1 MKDNVILT
9 GFMGTGKTSLGKL
22 LATKLGR
29 PFIDIDKKIEAEQ
42 KLSIPKIFEQ
52 FGEEHFRELERA
64 AVKELSERRG
74 LVIATGGGTIK
85 DEENIRLLKSSGV
98 LICLTTEP
106 EEIFNRTSRRGERP
120 VLDSG
125 EKAIRNEELGIRND
139 SRRVVNERLETIKR
153 LLAERK
159 KFYDRA
165 DYQIDT
171 TEWSPLQII
180 DDICRYLRQFR

>member
-9 GFMGTGKTSLGKL
+9 GFMGTGKSSLGKL

-29 PFIDIDKKIEAEQ
+29 PFVDIDKKIEAEQ
-42 KLSIPKIFEQ
+42 KLSIPKIFER
-52 FGEEHFRELERA
+52 FGEEHFRKLEKV

-85 DEENIRLLKSSGV
+85 DEENLRLLKNSGV

-106 EEIFNRTSRRGERP
+106 EEIFNRTARRGERP
-120 VLDSG
+120 VLDG
-125 EKAIRNEELGIRND
+125 GG
-139 SRRVVNERLETIKR
+139 NERLETIKK

-159 KFYDRA
+159 PFYDRA
-165 DYQIDT
+165 DYQVDT
-171 TEWSPLQII
+171 TNWSPIQII
-180 DDICRYLRQFR
+180 DDICRYLRQFRS

>member
-29 PFIDIDKKIEAEQ
+29 PFVDIDKKIEAEQ

-52 FGEEHFRELERA
+52 FGEEHFRALEKS

-85 DEENIRLLKSSGV
+85 DEENLRLLKSSGV

-120 VLDSG
+120 VLDG
-125 EKAIRNEELGIRND
+125 GGD
-139 SRRVVNERLETIKR
+139 ERLETIKK

-165 DYQIDT
+165 DYQVDT
-171 TEWSPLQII
+171 TEWSPIQII
-180 DDICRYLRQFR
+180 DDICRYLRQFRS

>member
-9 GFMGTGKTSLGKL
+9 GFMGTGKSSLGKL

-29 PFIDIDKKIEAEQ
+29 PFVDIDKKIEAEQ
-42 KLSIPKIFEQ
+42 KLSIPKIFER
-52 FGEEHFRELERA
+52 FGEEHFRKLEKV

-85 DEENIRLLKSSGV
+85 DEENLRLLKNSGV

-106 EEIFNRTSRRGERP
+106 EEIFNRTARRGERP
-120 VLDSG
+120 VLDG
-125 EKAIRNEELGIRND
+125 GG
-139 SRRVVNERLETIKR
+139 NERLETIKK

-159 KFYDRA
+159 KFYDCA
-165 DYQIDT
+165 DYQVDT
-171 TEWSPLQII
+171 TEWSPIQII
-180 DDICRYLRQFR
+180 DEICKHLRQFGS

>member
-29 PFIDIDKKIEAEQ
+29 PFVDIDKKIEDETQ
-42 KLSIPKIFEQ
+42 LSIPQIFEQ
-52 FGEEHFRELERA
+52 FGEAHFRELEKA

-74 LVIATGGGTIK
+74 LVIATGGGTVK
-85 DEENIRLLKSSGV
+85 DEENIRLLKNSGII
-98 LICLTTEP
+98 ICLTTEP
-106 EEIFNRTSRRGERP
+106 EEILNRTARRGERP
-120 VLDSG
+120 VLDG
-125 EKAIRNEELGIRND
+125 GG
-139 SRRVVNERLETIKR
+139 NERLETIKK

-171 TEWSPLQII
+171 TNWSPIQIV
-180 DDICRYLRQFR
+180 DNICKYLRQFRS

>member
-9 GFMGTGKTSLGKL
+9 GFMGTGKSSLGKL

-29 PFIDIDKKIEAEQ
+29 PFIDIDKKIEDETQ
-42 KLSIPKIFEQ
+42 MSIPKIFEQ
-52 FGEEHFRELERA
+52 YGEAHFRELEKN

-85 DEENIRLLKSSGV
+85 DEENLTLLKSSGV
-98 LICLTTEP
+98 MICLTTEP
-106 EEIFNRTSRRGERP
+106 EEILNRTARRGERP
-120 VLDSG
+120 VLDG
-125 EKAIRNEELGIRND
+125 GGD
-139 SRRVVNERLETIKR
+139 ERLATIKK

-165 DYQIDT
+165 DYQVDT
-171 TEWSPLQII
+171 TEWSPIQII
-180 DDICRYLRQFR
+180 DDICKYLRQFRS

>member
-1 MKDNVILT
+1 
-9 GFMGTGKTSLGKL
+9 MGTGKTSLGKL
-22 LATKLGR
+22 LATRLGR
-29 PFIDIDKKIEAEQ
+29 PFVDIDKKIETEQ
-42 KLSIPKIFEQ
+42 KLSIPKIFERH
-52 FGEEHFRELERA
+52 GEEHFRALEKA

-85 DEENIRLLKSSGV
+85 DEENLNLLKNSGV

-106 EEIFNRTSRRGERP
+106 EEIFNRTARRGERP
-120 VLDSG
+120 VLDG
-125 EKAIRNEELGIRND
+125 GG
-139 SRRVVNERLETIKR
+139 NERLATIKK

-165 DYQIDT
+165 DYQVDT

-180 DDICRYLRQFR
+180 DDICKYLRQFRS

>member
-1 MKDNVILT
+1 MKDNIILT

-29 PFIDIDKKIEAEQ
+29 PFVDIDKKIEAEQ

-52 FGEEHFRELERA
+52 FGEEHFRALEKS

-85 DEENIRLLKSSGV
+85 DEENLQLLKNSGV

-106 EEIFNRTSRRGERP
+106 EEIFNRTARRGERP
-120 VLDSG
+120 VLDG
-125 EKAIRNEELGIRND
+125 GGD
-139 SRRVVNERLETIKR
+139 ERLATIKK

-165 DYQIDT
+165 DYQVDT

-180 DDICRYLRQFR
+180 DDICKYLRQFRS

>member
-9 GFMGTGKTSLGKL
+9 GFMGTGKTSLGKV

-29 PFIDIDKKIEAEQ
+29 PFVDIDKKIEDEARM
-42 KLSIPKIFEQ
+42 SIPKIFET
-52 FGEEHFRELERA
+52 FGEEHFRKLERI

-85 DEENIRLLKSSGV
+85 DEENLRLLKSSGV

-106 EEIFNRTSRRGERP
+106 EEIFNRTARRGERP
-120 VLDSG
+120 VLDG
-125 EKAIRNEELGIRND
+125 GGD
-139 SRRVVNERLETIKR
+139 ERLATIKK

-165 DYQIDT
+165 DYQVDT
-171 TEWSPLQII
+171 TDWSPIQII
-180 DDICRYLRQFR
+180 DDICRYLRQFRS